1 MAKRSIVGRAHSAI
15 CEEITN
21 LILDYLTGDLDSET
35 ASAFE
40 EHLRLCP
47 DCVAFLKTYEK
58 TVHATRSLRYE
69 DIPPEMEKRVR
80 RFLRE
85 RLKKP
90 QRRR

>member
-1 MAKRSIVGRAHSAI
+1 MGKRSIVGRAESAI
-15 CEEITN
+15 CEEIAS
-21 LILDYLTGDLDSET
+21 LILDYLTRELDPET

-58 TVHATRSLRYE
+58 TVQATRSLRYE
-69 DIPPEMEKRVR
+69 DIPPQMEKRVR
-80 RFLRE
+80 RFLRD

-90 QRRR
+90 RQRR